1 MPSQRPGATPPKGKK
16 NKGKSRAPPPPA
28 GPKQVVTPKRRRRK
42 PKSEKGNA
50 GNGEV
55 VDLTLEEGDLV
66 EVDDGLDTPDPGG
79 DGGGT
84 RALSSKSDTMTG
96 GYAPTAFT
104 PLSRSILSGMARVTP
119 DETDIVPAP
128 PTSSPEHDTAASTE
142 PHHTADI
149 VIEEIPRSTV
159 SASTKLDRFSAGQG
173 HDHFDP
179 PGLFS
184 TSLMPTLVPS
194 GSKSPHVELRPSE
207 ETVETSRD
215 DGSGSNDEEQG
226 LGLLLPSHVM
236 LDTVA
241 AVDEADEEDGPVGDT
256 SMEGLHFVD
265 DDVAKVGWF
274 GNRHSHLLPYDSHVW
289 LMDSLVG
296 ISPCTDTYLGSHS
309 LLRRFRGRDRRDLI
323 PGHSGPVQDMQQL
336 QETGAQTPRL
346 PAYHLHNLRGDGPA
360 REAGLSFWLGVLCV
374 WTKRASAGCEWGLTW
389 EPTPT

>member
-1 MPSQRPGATPPKGKK
+1 MPSQRPGLTPPKGKK

-42 PKSEKGNA
+42 PKSEKGDA

-79 DGGGT
+79 GRGAN

-96 GYAPTAFT
+96 GYACTAFT
-104 PLSRSILSGMARVTP
+104 PLSRSILSGMARVSP
-119 DETDIVPAP
+119 DETDTAPAL
-128 PTSSPEHDTAASTE
+128 PTSSPGHDAAAPTE

-149 VIEEIPRSTV
+149 VIEEIPRSTA
-159 SASTKLDRFSAGQG
+159 SPSTKLDRSSTGPG

-207 ETVETSRD
+207 ETVKTSSE
-215 DGSGSNDEEQG
+215 DGPGSNDEEQ
-226 LGLLLPSHVM
+226 GLLLPSHVM

-265 DDVAKVGWF
+265 DDVAKVGSF
-274 GNRHSHLLPYDSHVW
+274 GIRHYHVLAYDPHMW
-289 LMDSLVG
+289 
-296 ISPCTDTYLGSHS
+296 
-309 LLRRFRGRDRRDLI
+309 
-323 PGHSGPVQDMQQL
+323 
-336 QETGAQTPRL
+336 
-346 PAYHLHNLRGDGPA
+346 
-360 REAGLSFWLGVLCV
+360 
-374 WTKRASAGCEWGLTW
+374 
-389 EPTPT
+389 